1 MTIRSTTALSFGAAL
16 LFSSACQTSND
27 PVQDDATATQAAL
40 ESGDPDRG
48 NGATQ
53 TYATRLRCAAHL
65 ADPRS
70 RVYEIGHRISPTM
83 PQSPFGDGPLSV
95 DPVPTAGL
103 PFTRHA
109 GNGELVCGGLASQ
122 GTQMDALGHFGVIAE
137 PWAPGTP
144 FPVDSVRYFNGLTQ
158 AQVKP
163 TPASPLLRLGIEHA
177 VPIMTSA
184 VILDAEKLRGRAL
197 NAGEQITLA
206 DVQAMLAQPAFAHR
220 GVLAGDAVF
229 LHTGW
234 GRKWTDPAPN
244 PAATAYYAEGPGLA
258 PDAQAFFASKRVVI
272 VALDNP
278 FTDPLRACQ
287 LDGSCAPPPNTPPG
301 LPFAI
306 HDANLRQSGIHQMQN
321 LKLDELADDGVKLA
335 CTIVLPLRITGG
347 AGSPVRPIAVGVP
360 TR

>member
-1 MTIRSTTALSFGAAL
+1 MSIRISAVSTALLLVAGACHVTGEEL
-16 LFSSACQTSND
+16 
-27 PVQDDATATQAAL
+27 PQDDATASQAAL
-40 ESGDPDRG
+40 ETGDPDRG
-48 NGATQ
+48 NGSTQ

-70 RVYEIGHRISPTM
+70 RVYEIGHKLSATM
-83 PQSPFGDGPLSV
+83 PQSPFGDGPVSV
-95 DPVPTAGL
+95 DPVPTVGL

-109 GNGELVCGGLASQ
+109 GNGELVCGGLGSQ
-122 GTQMDALGHFGVIAE
+122 GTQMDALGHFGVIE
-137 PWAPGTP
+137 TPWVPGSP

-163 TPASPLLRLGIEHA
+163 TATSPLLRLGIEHA
-177 VPIMTSA
+177 APIMTSA

-197 NAGEQITLA
+197 VAGEQVTAA
-206 DVQAMLAQPAFAHR
+206 DLQAMLAAPAFSRR

-229 LHTGW
+229 IHTGW
-234 GRKWTDPAPN
+234 GRQWADPAPN
-244 PAATAYYAEGPGLA
+244 PAATAYYAQGPGLA
-258 PDAQAFFASKRVVI
+258 PDAQALLASKRVVL

-287 LDGSCAPPPNTPPG
+287 LDGSCGQPPNTPPG
-301 LPFAI
+301 MPFAI
-306 HDANLRQSGIHQMQN
+306 HDANLRQSGIHQIQN
-321 LKLDELADDGVKLA
+321 LKLDELADDGVNLA
-335 CTIVLPLRITGG
+335 CAIVLPLRITGA